1 MTGCVQGNFMEFE
14 NIVGE
19 PLREAER
26 LGVSTPNLRI
36 VYGLL
41 RILQTN
47 IKEAKGLVSFS
58 TGPDP
63 TRPVLGTVHGSAV
76 PT

>member
-1 MTGCVQGNFMEFE
+1 MEFE

-19 PLREAER
+19 PLREAEK
-26 LGVSTPNLRI
+26 LGIPAPNLKMI
-36 VYGLL
+36 YGLL

-47 IKEAKGLVSFS
+47 IKESKGLMKFP

-63 TRPVLGTVHGSAV
+63 SPPTLGLLHGTEV
-76 PT
+76 PKTLKR

>member
-1 MTGCVQGNFMEFE
+1 MEFE

-36 VYGLL
+36 VYGIL
-41 RILQTN
+41 RVLQTN
-47 IKEAKGLVSFS
+47 IKEAKGIVSFPM
-58 TGPDP
+58 GPNP
-63 TRPVLGTVHGSAV
+63 TKLVWE
-76 PT
+76 

>member
-1 MTGCVQGNFMEFE
+1 MEFE

-26 LGVSTPNLRI
+26 LGVPAPNLKM

-41 RILQTN
+41 KILQTN
-47 IKEAKGLVSFS
+47 IKEAKGLLSFP

-63 TRPVLGTVHGSAV
+63 TRPMLAMVHGSV
-76 PT
+76 MPT

>member
-1 MTGCVQGNFMEFE
+1 MEFE
-14 NIVGE
+14 SIVGE
-19 PLREAER
+19 PLREAEK
-26 LGVSTPNLRI
+26 LGVPAPNLKM

-41 RILQTN
+41 RVLQTN
-47 IKEAKGLVSFS
+47 VKEAKGLVSFP

-63 TRPVLGTVHGSAV
+63 TRPILGMIHGSVV

>member
-1 MTGCVQGNFMEFE
+1 MEFE

-19 PLREAER
+19 PLREAEK
-26 LGVSTPNLRI
+26 LGVPAPNLKM

-41 RILQTN
+41 KILQAN
-47 IKEAKGLVSFS
+47 IKESKGLVRFP

-63 TRPVLGTVHGSAV
+63 TQPTLGLIHGTVV

>member
-1 MTGCVQGNFMEFE
+1 MEFE

-19 PLREAER
+19 PLKEAEK
-26 LGVSTPNLRI
+26 LGVPAPNLRMI
-36 VYGLL
+36 YGLL

-47 IKEAKGLVSFS
+47 IKEAKGLVKFR

-63 TRPVLGTVHGSAV
+63 SQPTLGLLHGTEV
-76 PT
+76 PKELKK

>member
-1 MTGCVQGNFMEFE
+1 MEFE

-19 PLREAER
+19 PLREAEK
-26 LGVSTPNLRI
+26 LGVPAPNLRM

-47 IKEAKGLVSFS
+47 IKEAKGLVSFP
-58 TGPDP
+58 TGPDQ
-63 TRPVLGTVHGSAV
+63 TTHG
-76 PT
+76 

>member
-1 MTGCVQGNFMEFE
+1 MEFE

-26 LGVSTPNLRI
+26 LAVPAPNLKMI
-36 VYGLL
+36 YGLL

-47 IKEAKGLVSFS
+47 IKEAKGLLRFPAGAK
-58 TGPDP
+58 TTP
-63 TRPVLGTVHGSAV
+63 T
-76 PT
+76 

>member
-1 MTGCVQGNFMEFE
+1 MEFE

-19 PLREAER
+19 PLRESER
-26 LGVSTPNLRI
+26 LGVPAPKLRM

-47 IKEAKGLVSFS
+47 IKEAQGLVSFPP
-58 TGPDP
+58 GPD
-63 TRPVLGTVHGSAV
+63 RASQC
-76 PT
+76 